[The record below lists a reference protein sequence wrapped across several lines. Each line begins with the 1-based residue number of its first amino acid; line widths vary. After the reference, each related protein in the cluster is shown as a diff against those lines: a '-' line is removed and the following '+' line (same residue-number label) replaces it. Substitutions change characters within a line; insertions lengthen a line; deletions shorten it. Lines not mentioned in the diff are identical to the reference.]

1 MPEITY
7 REALNQALSEEMERD
22 DSVFLMGEEVAEY
35 DGAYK
40 VSKGLL
46 DKFDELRVVDT
57 PISELGF
64 AGLGVGAAMV
74 GLRPVI
80 EFMTFNFSILALDQV
95 LHSAAK
101 MLYMSGGQINIP
113 MVFRG
118 PTGAALQLGAQHSQA
133 VETWYVHAPGI
144 KVVTPA
150 TPADAKGL
158 LKAAIRDDDPVV
170 VMEGELLY
178 NLRGEVPDGE
188 HIVPLGLADLKRQ
201 GDDVS
206 IITHGKMVHLALQA
220 ATRLERDGIQA
231 DVLDLRSLRPL
242 DVDAI
247 LASVRK
253 TNRVIYL
260 EEGWPYAGI
269 GAQIAATIQEEAF
282 DHLDAPV
289 LRVTQADV
297 PMPYA
302 KEPGTAGKTQCP
314 AGGGCLPAGP
324 LPEIT
329 RWQPRF
335 IWKRS
340 PRPWRRGSSFGGSR
354 QRATRSRMGISSQ
367 RSKRT
372 RRPWSWW
379 PGARGFSERF
389 SLRRAPL
396 HRWVR

>member
-7 REALNQALSEEMERD
+7 REALNQALTEEMERD

-46 DKFDELRVVDT
+46 EKFGDLRVVDS

-64 AGLGVGAAMV
+64 TGLGVGAAMV

-80 EFMTFNFSILALDQV
+80 EFMTFNFSVLALDQI

-101 MLYMSGGQINIP
+101 MLYMSGGQMNIP

-133 VETWYVHAPGI
+133 LESWYVHAPGI

-158 LKAAIRDDDPVV
+158 LKAAIRDNDPVAF
-170 VMEGELLY
+170 MEGELLY
-178 NLRGEVPDGE
+178 NIRGEVPEGE
-188 HIVPLGLADLKRQ
+188 HIVPLGLADLKRE
-201 GDDVS
+201 GGDVS
-206 IITHGKMVHLALQA
+206 IITHGKMVHLALQSA
-220 ATRLERDGIQA
+220 GNLAKEGIEA

-247 LASVRK
+247 LETVRK
-253 TNRVIYL
+253 TNRVVYL

-269 GAQIAATIQEEAF
+269 GAQIVATIQEEAF
-282 DHLDAPV
+282 DDLDAPI

-302 KEPGTAGKTQCP
+302 KNLEQLVKPTAQQVIEACKKV
-314 AGGGCLPAGP
+314 LY
-324 LPEIT
+324 
-329 RWQPRF
+329 R
-335 IWKRS
+335 
-340 PRPWRRGSSFGGSR
+340 
-354 QRATRSRMGISSQ
+354 
-367 RSKRT
+367 
-372 RRPWSWW
+372 
-379 PGARGFSERF
+379 
-389 SLRRAPL
+389 
-396 HRWVR
+396 

>member
-7 REALNQALSEEMERD
+7 REALNEALAEEMERD

-46 DKFDELRVVDT
+46 DRFGDLRVVDT

-74 GLRPVI
+74 GLRPII

-118 PTGAALQLGAQHSQA
+118 PTGAALQLAGQHSQA
-133 VETWYVHAPGI
+133 VEAWYTHAPGI

-158 LKAAIRDDDPVV
+158 LKSAIRDNDPVV

-178 NLRGEVPDGE
+178 NIRGEVPEGE
-188 HIVPLGLADLKRQ
+188 HLVPLGLAELKRE
-201 GDDVS
+201 GSDVS
-206 IITHGKMVHLALQA
+206 IVTHGKMVHLALQA
-220 ATRLERDGIQA
+220 AVRLEKDGISA

-242 DVDAI
+242 DVEAI

-253 TNRVIYL
+253 THRAIYL

-282 DHLDAPV
+282 DDLDAPI
-289 LRVTQADV
+289 LRITQADV

-302 KEPGTAGKTQCP
+302 KNLEQLTKPNAQRVVDAC
-314 AGGGCLPAGP
+314 
-324 LPEIT
+324 
-329 RWQPRF
+329 
-335 IWKRS
+335 
-340 PRPWRRGSSFGGSR
+340 RRVLYR
-354 QRATRSRMGISSQ
+354 
-367 RSKRT
+367 K
-372 RRPWSWW
+372 
-379 PGARGFSERF
+379 
-389 SLRRAPL
+389 
-396 HRWVR
+396 

>member
-1 MPEITY
+1 MPEMTY

-46 DKFDELRVVDT
+46 DRFGDLRVVDS

-74 GLRPVI
+74 GLRPII

-101 MLYMSGGQINIP
+101 MLYMTGGQINIP

-133 VETWYVHAPGI
+133 AETWYVHAPGI

-158 LKAAIRDDDPVV
+158 LKAAIRDDDPVAF
-170 VMEGELLY
+170 MEGELLY
-178 NLRGEVPDGE
+178 NLRGEVPEGE
-188 HIVPLGLADLKRQ
+188 HIVPLGKADLKRE
-201 GDDVS
+201 GGDVS
-206 IITHGKMVHLALQA
+206 IITHGKMVHLALQTA
-220 ATRLERDGIQA
+220 KQLERDGIEA
-231 DVLDLRSLRPL
+231 EVLDLRSLRPL

-253 TNRVIYL
+253 TNRAVYL

-282 DHLDAPV
+282 DDLDAPV

-302 KEPGTAGKTQCP
+302 KNLEQMAKPNVQRVVDAC
-314 AGGGCLPAGP
+314 
-324 LPEIT
+324 
-329 RWQPRF
+329 
-335 IWKRS
+335 
-340 PRPWRRGSSFGGSR
+340 RRVLYR
-354 QRATRSRMGISSQ
+354 N
-367 RSKRT
+367 
-372 RRPWSWW
+372 
-379 PGARGFSERF
+379 
-389 SLRRAPL
+389 
-396 HRWVR
+396 

>member
-1 MPEITY
+1 VAEITY
-7 REALNQALSEEMERD
+7 REALNQALAEEMERD

-46 DKFDELRVVDT
+46 EKFGDLRVVDS

-74 GLRPVI
+74 GLRPII

-101 MLYMSGGQINIP
+101 MLYMSGGQISIP

-118 PTGAALQLGAQHSQA
+118 PTGAALQLAAQHSQA
-133 VETWYVHAPGI
+133 AETWYVHAPGI

-150 TPADAKGL
+150 TPSDAKGL
-158 LKAAIRDDDPVV
+158 LKASIRDDDPVAF
-170 VMEGELLY
+170 MEGELLY
-178 NLRGEVPDGE
+178 NFKGEVPEEE
-188 HIVPLGLADLKRQ
+188 HVVPLGVADLKRE
-201 GDDVS
+201 GSDVS
-206 IITHGKMVHLALQA
+206 IITHGKMLHLSLQA
-220 ATRLERDGIQA
+220 ARMLEKEGLEA

-253 TNRVIYL
+253 TNRAVYV
-260 EEGWPYAGI
+260 EEGWPYAGV
-269 GAQIAATIQEEAF
+269 GAQIVATIQEEAF
-282 DHLDAPV
+282 DDLDAPV

-302 KEPGTAGKTQCP
+302 KNLEQLAKPNA
-314 AGGGCLPAGP
+314 
-324 LPEIT
+324 
-329 RWQPRF
+329 
-335 IWKRS
+335 
-340 PRPWRRGSSFGGSR
+340 
-354 QRATRSRMGISSQ
+354 QRVVDACHQVLYR
-367 RSKRT
+367 
-372 RRPWSWW
+372 
-379 PGARGFSERF
+379 
-389 SLRRAPL
+389 
-396 HRWVR
+396 